1 LSCRIFLRIQNY
13 FPPGGFNTQG
23 HCQIFPTVKSLPVPF
38 SGEGAK
44 EDCQL
49 FKGSEHHDA
58 QKEERAGKV
67 PAPK

>member
-1 LSCRIFLRIQNY
+1 LSCRIFLRIQNHL
-13 FPPGGFNTQG
+13 PP
-23 HCQIFPTVKSLPVPF
+23 

-44 EDCQL
+44 EDRQL

-67 PAPK
+67 PALK